1 MVYTIT
7 STKDFA
13 SGQKLQLLKHGYKY
27 MIWLINNEELAKGF
41 FDTKEEAEKKYL
53 EMLTYFI
60 NGWYTYE
67 QRAEQLTKE
76 M

>member
-7 STKDFA
+7 SAKDYA
-13 SGQKLQLLKHGYKY
+13 SGQSLQLLKNGRQY
-27 MIWLINNEELAKGF
+27 MIWLINKEVLTKGYF
-41 FDTKEEAEKKYL
+41 ATIEDAQKKYL

-67 QRAEQLTKE
+67 QRAEKLIE
-76 M
+76 GM